1 MNVGVSLPTVGPI
14 GEREFVL
21 DIARAADRAG
31 LHSVW
36 GTDHVVFPKER
47 KTPYPYQRST
57 TEVLFSPGVDW
68 LDPVA
73 TMGVVAGATERVQIG
88 TAVLVLPYR
97 NPVVLANELATL
109 DRLSEG
115 RIILGIGAG
124 WMDEEFEAVGVRPA
138 ERGARTDE
146 YIKVLKT
153 LWSSK
158 GYTSFEGRFV
168 SLHDVTLAAKPHRP
182 GGPPIFVGGNSG
194 PALRR
199 AGALADGWL
208 GMEIFVEEIADARTA
223 LHKAAADAGRDPASI
238 AMAVRRGV
246 VPPFEVSNLLP
257 ERTTLGGSAQQV
269 AGELLRYRD
278 EGVSIA
284 VLDLAMFP
292 AEAVATIEWL
302 AAEVLPL
309 LGGRPARPST

>member
-36 GTDHVVFPKER
+36 GTDHVVFPKVR
-47 KTPYPYQRST
+47 TTPYPYQRST

-73 TMGVVAGATERVQIG
+73 TLGVVAGATERVMIG
-88 TAVLVLPYR
+88 TAVMVIPYR
-97 NPVVLANELATL
+97 SPVVLANELASL

-115 RIILGIGAG
+115 RILLGVGAG
-124 WMDEEFEAVGVRPA
+124 WMNEEFDAVGVSPS

-146 YIKVLKT
+146 YIRLLKT

-158 GYTSFEGRFV
+158 GYVSFDGRFV
-168 SLHDVTLAAKPHRP
+168 QLHDVTLASKPYRAA
-182 GGPPIFVGGNSG
+182 GPPVYVGGNS
-194 PALRR
+194 PAALRR
-199 AGALADGWL
+199 AGRLGDGWL
-208 GMEIFVEEIADARTA
+208 GMEVFVDEIADARTA
-223 LHKAAADAGRDPASI
+223 IHKAAADAGRDPESVDLV
-238 AMAVRRGV
+238 VRRGV
-246 VPPFEVSNLLP
+246 IPPFEVSNMLP
-257 ERTTLGGSAQQV
+257 ERTVLGGGPRGV
-269 AGELLRYRD
+269 ADELLRYRD
-278 EGVSIA
+278 EGVSTA

-292 AEAVATIEWL
+292 AEAIRTIDWL
-302 AAEVLPL
+302 ASDVVPL
-309 LGGRPARPST
+309 LR

>member
-21 DIARAADRAG
+21 QIARAADRAG

-36 GTDHVVFPKER
+36 GTDHVVFPKNR

-57 TEVLFSPGVDW
+57 TEILFSPGVDW

-73 TMGVVAGATERVQIG
+73 TMGVVAGATERVVIG

-97 NPVVLANELATL
+97 SPVVLANELSTL

-124 WMDEEFEAVGVRPA
+124 WMNEEFEAVGVPPV
-138 ERGARTDE
+138 ERGPRTDE

-158 GYTSFEGRFV
+158 GYVSFEGRFV
-168 SLHDVTLAAKPHRP
+168 QLHDVTLAAKPHRR
-182 GGPPIFVGGNSG
+182 GGPPIFVGGNSK

-199 AGALADGWL
+199 AGSLADGWL
-208 GMEIFVEEIADARTA
+208 GMEIFVDEIADARAA
-223 LHKAAADAGRDPASI
+223 LDKAAADAGRDPSTI
-238 AMAVRRGV
+238 EMAVRRGLL
-246 VPPFEVSNLLP
+246 PPFEVSNMLP
-257 ERTTLGGSAQQV
+257 ERQAIAGSAREV
-269 AGELLRYRD
+269 ADELLRYQD
-278 EGVSIA
+278 EGVSTA

-292 AEAVATIEWL
+292 AEAVASIDWL
-302 AAEVLPL
+302 ASDVLPL
-309 LGGRPARPST
+309 LV

>member
-36 GTDHVVFPKER
+36 GTDHVVFPKDR

-73 TMGVVAGATERVQIG
+73 TMGVVAGATERVLIG
-88 TAVLVLPYR
+88 TAVMVLPYR
-97 NPVVLANELATL
+97 SPVVLANELASL

-115 RIILGIGAG
+115 RILLGIGAG
-124 WMDEEFEAVGVRPA
+124 WMNEEFEAVGVPPS
-138 ERGARTDE
+138 ERGPRTDE

-153 LWSSK
+153 LWGSK
-158 GYTSFEGRFV
+158 GYVSFDGRFV
-168 SLHDVTLAAKPHRP
+168 QLRDVTLAAKPHRP
-182 GGPPIFVGGNSG
+182 GGPPIYVGGNSA

-199 AGALADGWL
+199 AGRLADGWL
-208 GMEIFVEEIADARTA
+208 GMEVFVDEIADARTA
-223 LHKAAADAGRDPASI
+223 LQKAAADAGRDPAAI
-238 AMAVRRGV
+238 EMIVRRGV
-246 VPPFEVSNLLP
+246 VPPFEVSDLLP
-257 ERTTLGGSAQQV
+257 DRTVLTGGARSV
-269 AGELLRYRD
+269 ADELLRYRE
-278 EGVSIA
+278 EGVSTA
-284 VLDLAMFP
+284 VLDLAMLP
-292 AEAVATIEWL
+292 AEAVATVDWL
-302 AAEVLPL
+302 AGEVLPL
-309 LGGRPARPST
+309 LA

>member
-57 TEVLFSPGVDW
+57 TELLFSPGVDW
-68 LDPVA
+68 LDPIA
-73 TMGVVAGATERVQIG
+73 TMGVVAGATEHVMIG

-97 NPVVLANELATL
+97 SPVVLANELASL

-115 RIILGIGAG
+115 RILLGIGAG
-124 WMDEEFEAVGVRPA
+124 WMNEEFEAVGVPPS
-138 ERGARTDE
+138 ERGPRTDE
-146 YIKVLKT
+146 YIRALKL

-158 GYTSFEGRFV
+158 GYVSFDGRFV
-168 SLHDVTLAAKPHRP
+168 QLRDVTLASKPYRD
-182 GGPPIFVGGNSG
+182 GGPPIYVGGNSA

-199 AGALADGWL
+199 AGRIADGWL
-208 GMEIFVEEIADARTA
+208 GMEIFVDEIADARTA

-238 AMAVRRGV
+238 EMIVRRGV
-246 VPPFEVSNLLP
+246 VPPFEVSNMLP
-257 ERTTLGGSAQQV
+257 ERTVLSGGARAV
-269 AGELLRYRD
+269 AEELLRYRE
-278 EGVSIA
+278 EGVSTA

-292 AEAVATIEWL
+292 AEAVATIDWL
-302 AAEVLPL
+302 ASEVVSL
-309 LGGRPARPST
+309 LT

>member
-36 GTDHVVFPKER
+36 GTDHVVFPKVR
-47 KTPYPYQRST
+47 TTPYPYQRST

-73 TMGVVAGATERVQIG
+73 TMGVVAGATEHVLIG

-97 NPVVLANELATL
+97 SPVVLANELSTL

-115 RIILGIGAG
+115 RIVLGIGAG
-124 WMDEEFEAVGVRPA
+124 WMNEEFEAVGVPPN

-146 YIKVLKT
+146 YIRLLKT

-158 GYTSFEGRFV
+158 GYVSFEGTFV
-168 SLHDVTLAAKPHRP
+168 QVRDVTLAAKPIRD
-182 GGPPIFVGGNSG
+182 GGPPIFVGGNSAA
-194 PALRR
+194 ALRR
-199 AGALADGWL
+199 AGRLGDGWL
-208 GMEIFVEEIADARTA
+208 GMEVFVDEIADARTA
-223 LHKAAADAGRDPASI
+223 IHKAAADAGRDPASVELV
-238 AMAVRRGV
+238 VRRGV
-246 VPPFEVSNLLP
+246 VPPFEVSNMLP
-257 ERTTLGGSAQQV
+257 ERTVLRGGARGV
-269 AGELLRYRD
+269 ADELLRYRD
-278 EGVSIA
+278 EGVSTA

-292 AEAVATIEWL
+292 AEAVRTIDWL
-302 AAEVLPL
+302 ATVVLPL
-309 LGGRPARPST
+309 LG

>member
-1 MNVGVSLPTVGPI
+1 MDIGVSLPTVGPI
-14 GEREFVL
+14 AEREFVL
-21 DIARAADRAG
+21 DVARAADRAG

-57 TEVLFSPGVDW
+57 TEVLFSRGVDW

-73 TMGVVAGATERVQIG
+73 TLGVVAGATERVMIG

-97 NPVVLANELATL
+97 SPVVLANELSTL

-115 RIILGIGAG
+115 RIILGVGAG
-124 WMDEEFEAVGVRPA
+124 WMNEEFSAVGVPPE

-146 YIKVLKT
+146 YIRVLKT

-158 GYTSFEGRFV
+158 GYVSFGGRFV
-168 SLHDVTLAAKPHRP
+168 QLDDVTLAAKPHRP
-182 GGPPIFVGGNSG
+182 GGPPIYVGGNSG

-199 AGALADGWL
+199 AGALGDGWL
-208 GMEIFVEEIADARTA
+208 GMEIFVDEIADARSS
-223 LHKAAADAGRDPASI
+223 LDKAAADAGRDPSAV

-246 VPPFEVSNLLP
+246 LPPFEVSNLLP
-257 ERTTLGGSAQQV
+257 ERRAIKGSAREV
-269 AGELLRYRD
+269 ADELLAYQD
-278 EGVSIA
+278 EGVSLA

-292 AEAVATIEWL
+292 AEAIAAIDWL
-302 AAEVLPL
+302 ASEVLPL
-309 LGGRPARPST
+309 LA

>member
-1 MNVGVSLPTVGPI
+1 MDVGVSLPTVGPI

-21 DIARAADRAG
+21 GIARAADRAG

-36 GTDHVVFPKER
+36 GTDHVVFPKVR

-68 LDPVA
+68 LDPIA
-73 TMGVVAGATERVQIG
+73 TLGVVAGATEHVAIG

-97 NPVVLANELATL
+97 SPVVLANELSTL

-124 WMDEEFEAVGVRPA
+124 WMNEEFVAVGVPPE
-138 ERGARTDE
+138 ERGPRTDE
-146 YIKVLKT
+146 YIRLLKT
-153 LWSSK
+153 LWSAK
-158 GYTSFEGRFV
+158 GYVSFEGRFV
-168 SLHDVTLAAKPHRP
+168 QLHDVTLAAKPHRP
-182 GGPPIFVGGNSG
+182 GGPPIYVGGNSK

-208 GMEIFVEEIADARTA
+208 GMEIFVDEIADARDS
-223 LHKAAADAGRDPASI
+223 LSKAAADAGRDPSSV

-246 VPPFEVSNLLP
+246 LPPFEVSNMLP
-257 ERTTLGGSAQQV
+257 ERRAIAGSARDV
-269 AGELLRYRD
+269 ADELLRYQE
-278 EGVSIA
+278 EGVSLA

-292 AEAVATIEWL
+292 AEAERAIEWL

-309 LGGRPARPST
+309 LV